1 LINLENFPPLPAV
14 MPRLATL
21 LTLVA
26 VLALAAGT
34 FYSLKLDPEI
44 SYWAAASELKLDW
57 VEEMRRKH
65 GYVIGV
71 VGGSTTTFGI
81 DAERMHEEYNLPV
94 ANLGLHAGMGPDA
107 CVGLGFLALQ
117 RGDTLMLSLEPSMLS
132 KEDDISTSRLGSKL
146 AARLREPRL
155 LNWRPSQT
163 SSLHGTPIQLQPGG
177 YHTMTMLGKLV
188 LSKPLYRYT
197 IDEMRPGGLQVTSE
211 RPPLSSPA
219 DPTPVQL
226 SASGRKLLEA
236 LKKEA
241 DQRGIDLFYLLPWS
255 YSPEEIAAK
264 QRAVNARFLA
274 QVQAVIPAIQE
285 GALGVHT
292 SLQDFADTT
301 QHLTEDAAARR
312 SDVLALLLQA
322 MNNSR

>member
-1 LINLENFPPLPAV
+1 
-14 MPRLATL
+14 MPRLAPL
-21 LTLVA
+21 LLGA
-26 VLALAAGT
+26 SLFALGVGA
-34 FYSLKLDPEI
+34 FYSLRIDPEI
-44 SYWAAASELKLDW
+44 SYWAAAAEHKLAWADQ
-57 VEEMRRKH
+57 MRRQH

-117 RGDTLMLSLEPSMLS
+117 RGDTLILSLEPSMLS
-132 KEDDISTSRLGSKL
+132 KEDDVPTSRLASKL

-155 LNWRPSQT
+155 LNWRPNQP
-163 SSLHGTPIQLQPGG
+163 SSLLGTPIQLQPGG
-177 YHTMTMLGKLV
+177 YHTMTMLGKLA

-197 IDEMRPGGLQVTSE
+197 IEEMHPGGLQVTSE
-211 RPPLSSPA
+211 RRPLSSPA

-226 SASGRKLLEA
+226 STSGRKLLEA

-241 DQRGIDLFYLLPWS
+241 DQRGINLFYLLPWS
-255 YSPEEIAAK
+255 YSPEEIAVR

-274 QVQAVIPAIQE
+274 EVQAVIPAIQE
-285 GALGVHT
+285 DALGVHT
-292 SLQDFADTT
+292 PLQDFADTT
-301 QHLTEDAAARR
+301 QHLTADAAARR
-312 SDVLALLLQA
+312 SKILVPLLQA
-322 MNNSR
+322 INKTR